1 MILYSVFVTDLQN
14 TSETWILFVTRS
26 RTNIWKQG
34 KDKERMK
41 NEVDDS
47 DVAIAMCEGIKVE
60 IQELKNVV

>member
-1 MILYSVFVTDLQN
+1 
-14 TSETWILFVTRS
+14 
-26 RTNIWKQG
+26 
-34 KDKERMK
+34 MK

>member
-14 TSETWILFVTRS
+14 TSETWIFFVTRS